1 MNLRD
6 RIVKSGKKRHK
17 TNIIELKKESDI
29 FVKNIKVEKI
39 IKDAV
44 LNNDNIILICSK
56 DVDKYI
62 ACNYI
67 KEFSYKQSVEIIN
80 DTGDDLKYSSAERVI
95 IPEPSISDVIN
106 IFKSV
111 IEGFK
116 TFVFAINV
124 KYFKNI
130 LETIKLLILLEHPNL
145 TEKNVEH
152 MLGLSSSVILNVIRN
167 EDGLFEITDADK
179 IYYDCENLIF
189 ENLLSGADMVMP
201 DVSIKEITVED
212 DNTELDDME
221 ISGAEEVY
229 NIRDEEK
236 QAPEHNENIENS
248 KEDTK
253 PVNKYKLL
261 KEKVRKKRA
270 LK

>member
-17 TNIIELKKESDI
+17 
-29 FVKNIKVEKI
+29 
-39 IKDAV
+39 KDAV

-179 IYYDCENLIF
+179 IYYDCYECHISPDWLLIY
-189 ENLLSGADMVMP
+189 
-201 DVSIKEITVED
+201 K
-212 DNTELDDME
+212 
-221 ISGAEEVY
+221 
-229 NIRDEEK
+229 
-236 QAPEHNENIENS
+236 IENEQLILLLFATGS
-248 KEDTK
+248 HSELF
-253 PVNKYKLL
+253 NK
-261 KEKVRKKRA
+261 
-270 LK
+270 